1 MKEEFS
7 LVDNKIVKG
16 VYSALVS
23 PIDRNGN
30 LKKDVLCDLIDWQLA
45 QGMQGFYITGATG
58 EGCQMKKEARMELVE
73 TAIRHINGRAPAVV
87 HIAAANMED
96 AKEFALQAK
105 AAGATALSAT
115 PPPTTAYSEAEL
127 YEYYKELSS
136 VCDLPFLVYAQKY
149 FQQSSIVGFFEN
161 LMELPN
167 IAGLKYTRSSYY
179 EMNQLTQLNGRN
191 INVINGPDEMLICGL
206 VMGADGGIGSTY
218 NVMPQQ
224 FRQLFE
230 AYQAGD
236 LKTAKEIQEAVNA
249 VVAVIIRHGVIPTV
263 KYMLTMLGFEVGE
276 VEKPGKVFSAEEKA
290 AIRQELIAVGY
301 DKMYPQA
308 F

>member
-1 MKEEFS
+1 M
-7 LVDNKIVKG
+7 VDNKIVKG

-23 PIDRNGN
+23 PIDQNGN

-149 FQQSSIVGFFEN
+149 FQQSSIVGFFEK

-276 VEKPGKVFSAEEKA
+276 VEKPGKVFSEEEKA

>member
-1 MKEEFS
+1 M
-7 LVDNKIVKG
+7 VDNKIVKG

-263 KYMLTMLGFEVGE
+263 KYMLTMLGFDVGE

>member
-1 MKEEFS
+1 MRN
-7 LVDNKIVKG
+7 NKIVTD

-23 PIDRNGN
+23 PVDQNGN
-30 LKKDVLCDLIDWQLA
+30 IKKDILCDLIDWQLE
-45 QGMQGFYITGATG
+45 QGLKGFYITGATG

-73 TAIRHINGRAPAVV
+73 TALHHINGRVPTVV
-87 HIAAANMED
+87 HIAAANFAE
-96 AKEFALQAK
+96 AKELALQAY

-115 PPPTTAYSEAEL
+115 PPPTTAYSEDEL
-127 YEYYKELSS
+127 FEYYKELSS

-149 FQQSSIVGFFEN
+149 FQQSSIVGFIDR
-161 LMELPN
+161 LMTLPN

-218 NVMPQQ
+218 NVMP
-224 FRQLFE
+224 RQYRQIFD

-236 LKTAKEIQEAVNA
+236 LKTARQVQEAANA

-263 KYMLTMLGFEVGE
+263 KYMLTMLGFDVGE
-276 VEKPGKVFSAEEKA
+276 AEKPGKVFSEEEKA
-290 AIRQELIAVGY
+290 AIRQELIAAGY

>member
-1 MKEEFS
+1 M
-7 LVDNKIVKG
+7 VDNKIVKG

>member
-1 MKEEFS
+1 M
-7 LVDNKIVKG
+7 VDNKIVKG

-23 PIDRNGN
+23 PIYQNGN

-149 FQQSSIVGFFEN
+149 FQQSSIVGFFEK

-276 VEKPGKVFSAEEKA
+276 VEKPGKVFSEEEKA

>member
-1 MKEEFS
+1 M
-7 LVDNKIVKG
+7 VDNKIVKG

-23 PIDRNGN
+23 PIDQNGN

-136 VCDLPFLVYAQKY
+136 VCDLPFLVYAQAY
-149 FQQSSIVGFFEN
+149 FRQSSIVGFFEK

-276 VEKPGKVFSAEEKA
+276 VEKPGKVFSEEEKA

>member
-1 MKEEFS
+1 M
-7 LVDNKIVKG
+7 VDNKIVKG

-23 PIDRNGN
+23 PIDQNGN

-149 FQQSSIVGFFEN
+149 FQQSSIVGFFEK

-263 KYMLTMLGFEVGE
+263 KYMLTMLGFDVGE
-276 VEKPGKVFSAEEKA
+276 VEKPGKIFSAEEKA